1 MTKFWWQSGSRIRI
15 QIATLVRR
23 GLAEVCTVPV
33 LLVLYGTPVS
43 ETVMAKRLIESTSAQ
58 VDDAT
63 TETDW
68 SSQVTNTRQFHSRH
82 SNKLTTLTT
91 HTMRMYCISLTVSL
105 QSLWFC
111 AGGRKNN
118 RLLRL
123 SRIFAR
129 YLQVQQG
136 NQLQLTLK
144 RQSKR

>member
-1 MTKFWWQSGSRIRI
+1 
-15 QIATLVRR
+15 
-23 GLAEVCTVPV
+23 
-33 LLVLYGTPVS
+33 
-43 ETVMAKRLIESTSAQ
+43 MAKRLIESTSAQ
-58 VDDAT
+58 VDDAR

-91 HTMRMYCISLTVSL
+91 RTTRTYCISLSL

-118 RLLRL
+118 RLLCL
-123 SRIFAR
+123 SRICAP

-136 NQLQLTLK
+136 NQQQLTLK